1 MVTACQPATSLPPST
16 RETIQLAA
24 GTSTQR
30 KPTTFLPSSGLPYQ
44 RNSGRRLTSKEVS
57 QAAPR
62 ATRKGL
68 SCGSR
73 HHSQTFPRVSY
84 KPRPFGP
91 RLPTGAVPE
100 REVSALVTASLSSAP
115 AARDSHW
122 ACVGSV

>member
-1 MVTACQPATSLPPST
+1 T
-16 RETIQLAA
+16 RSQARGSRHEEIQLATGA
-24 GTSTQR
+24 STQR

-44 RNSGRRLTSKEVS
+44 RNSGRRFTSKDVS

-62 ATRKGL
+62 ATRNGL
-68 SCGSR
+68 SSGSR
-73 HHSQTFPRVSY
+73 HHSHTLPRVSY
-84 KPRPFGP
+84 KPGPFGR
-91 RLPTGAVPE
+91 RLPTGAGPE